1 MDSDTL
7 RRERLNKLEA
17 KLEACEIEYEEL
29 RRKTNS
35 SFTDADGRVQ
45 AIRRRRDLELEMAV
59 IRTAIDALFRTNAR

>member
-59 IRTAIDALFRTNAR
+59 IRTAIDALFRANAR

>member
-45 AIRRRRDLELEMAV
+45 ATRRRRDLELEMAV